1 MSGQKAALL
10 VVGAHRSGTSATARV
25 LNLLGCDLP
34 RRLIEANPTNPAG
47 HWESREV
54 VALNGEILASS
65 GAAWDDWS
73 AFDRAWYA
81 SPVAQGFR
89 ARARAVL
96 EGAFA
101 DSRLF
106 VLKDPRLCRLL
117 PFWLEAV
124 RAFGAAPFVVSPIR
138 NPLDVALSLEERDGI
153 DPSIGHLIWLR
164 YVLDAEKASRE
175 VERAYLRYETL
186 LSRPHAAANALGTA
200 LGISWPKHVSIE
212 GRMEIDEFLSS
223 DLHHHRADDD
233 ALLTSPALS
242 RWIVS
247 SFEIF
252 DRWCRG
258 EARADDTG
266 KLGRIRAA
274 FDAATPAFARAVA
287 AGRRAVRKREGEIAG
302 LERGVAERD
311 GRIVELSAAL
321 SAREGEIAG
330 LERGVAERD
339 GRIVELSAAL
349 SAREGEIA
357 GLERGVA
364 ERDGRIV
371 ELSAALSAREGE
383 IAGLERTVEEHA
395 RALALLYASRSWRV
409 TAPLR
414 SLRRTPGML
423 AWRVRGVVTR
433 TARAAWRRAP
443 LTPAARVRLKNGLF
457 GWAPWLFGRT
467 GAYRN
472 WEAARRG
479 AVVGETG
486 RECASWGIM
495 ATPHTL
501 FVAEAIARRLQHH
514 GWNVDTMTHPPNE
527 FSHDFYVVICPQ
539 IFEKLPPYEKC
550 VSFQMEQSVT
560 PRWFDKKYLDILH
573 RSFAVLEYATH
584 NLPFLKD
591 KGVAYPHVHYLPI
604 GGLCPYGDADSS
616 LAKTCDVLFYGDDLG
631 SPRRQRLLSA
641 LREKFDVR
649 VENDMFGPP
658 MERVIRSARVVVNL
672 HHYEDALLETPRIW
686 QCLSLGTP
694 VVSET
699 TKDQDDYPALAGVV
713 RFFERGSVDSMLHAV
728 EDALENPPSKQA
740 ISAAVETSSETF
752 SFMFD
757 RFLLATDFLP
767 IAHVEEMVPLIPGS
781 GDKIVVSMPETF
793 ERRLAVRA
801 ERMLDDWTL
810 FDGIRRQPGW
820 VGCGLSLHVI
830 VRHAIR
836 HDMKR
841 LVVAEDDVL
850 LPEDFP
856 ERFGTVNRFLDRKGG
871 SWNILTGLISDLH
884 RDVKILEVEEFE
896 EMTFVTIDKMTSTVF
911 CIFNESS
918 LDLLMAWDYKK
929 LDVQT
934 NTVDRFIENSHDL
947 RIVVPLPFLVKHS
960 EKFDSV
966 LWGFKN
972 TAYSDMI
979 AESENR
985 LRDLALTFKRD
996 DTSH

>member
-1 MSGQKAALL
+1 MTDGSRSGRADAMSGQKAALL

-164 YVLDAEKASRE
+164 HVLDAEKASRE
-175 VERAYLRYETL
+175 VKRAYLRYETL

-200 LGISWPKHVSIE
+200 LGISWPKRVSTE

-223 DLHHHRADDD
+223 DLHHHRADDE

-258 EARADDTG
+258 EARAGDTG

-339 GRIVELSAAL
+339 GRI
-349 SAREGEIA
+349 
-357 GLERGVA
+357 
-364 ERDGRIV
+364 
-371 ELSAALSAREGE
+371 
-383 IAGLERTVEEHA
+383 
-395 RALALLYASRSWRV
+395 ALLYASRSWRV

-479 AVVGETG
+479 AAVGETG

-539 IFEKLPPYEKC
+539 VFEKLPPSEKR

-573 RSFAVLEYATH
+573 HSFAVLEYATH

-641 LREKFDVR
+641 LRKKFDVR

-699 TKDQDDYPALAGVV
+699 TKDQDDDPALAGVV
-713 RFFERGSVDSMLHAV
+713 RFFERGSVGSMLHAV

-740 ISAAVETSSETF
+740 ISAAVETSSERF

-757 RFLLATDFLP
+757 RFLFATDFLP
-767 IAHVEEMVPLIPGS
+767 IAHAEEMVPPIPGS
-781 GDKIVVSMPETF
+781 SDKIVVSMPETF

-801 ERMLDDWTL
+801 GRMLDDWTL

-820 VGCGLSLHVI
+820 VGCGLSLRTI
-830 VRHAIR
+830 ARHAIR
-836 HDMKR
+836 HDMER
-841 LVVAEDDVL
+841 LVVVEDDIL

-856 ERFGTVNRFLDRKGG
+856 KRFETVNRFLDRKDG
-871 SWNILTGLISDLH
+871 SWNIFTGLISDLH
-884 RDVKILEVEEFE
+884 RDVKILEIEEFE
-896 EMTFVTIDKMTSTVF
+896 GMMFVTINKMTSTVF
-911 CIFNESS
+911 CIFSKNS
-918 LDLLMAWDYKK
+918 LDLLIAWDYKN

-934 NTVDRFIENSHDL
+934 NTIDRFIENSRDL

-960 EKFDSV
+960 EKFDST
-966 LWGFKN
+966 LWGFGN
-972 TAYSDMI
+972 TTYSDMI

-996 DTSH
+996 DTFH